1 MQDWTDFIFKI
12 FLFYLP
18 LLFSLCVHEFAHAWT
33 AKKRGDLTA
42 FYEGRLSL
50 NPIVHIDYL
59 GTIILP
65 MIFLFTNSPFF
76 FGWAKPVPVDPRAF
90 KNPKEDMF
98 WVAFAGP
105 LSNILLALLGAA
117 VLSFIYMIQIT
128 DMLSLNKNFTSML
141 EMFIYLNMLLA
152 FFNLIPLHPLDGGKV
167 IARFLP
173 VRWNLFLE
181 KNQNYCYA
189 ILILLL
195 FLGAFRYLAVPILF
209 STQYLIETAQWFSQL
224 LVNIVFFRSS

>member
-1 MQDWTDFIFKI
+1 MTQNGMDFIFKI

-18 LLFSLCVHEFAHAWT
+18 LLFSLCVHEFAHGWV
-33 AKKRGDLTA
+33 AKRRGDLTA
-42 FYEGRLSL
+42 FYEGRLTL
-50 NPIVHIDYL
+50 NPMAHVDYL
-59 GTIILP
+59 GTVILP

-76 FGWAKPVPVDPRAF
+76 FGWAKPVPVNPRAF
-90 KNPKEDMF
+90 KRVKEDMF

-105 LSNILLALLGAA
+105 LSNILLAVSGTF
-117 VLSFIYMIQIT
+117 VLSFMYLMQT
-128 DMLSLNKNFTSML
+128 ANMAMNKNFISMI
-141 EMFIYLNMLLA
+141 EMFIHLNMLLA

-181 KNQNYCYA
+181 ENQKYCYG

-195 FLGAFRYLAVPILF
+195 VLGAFRYLAMPILL
-209 STQYLIETAQWFSQL
+209 SAQYLIGTAQSLSQWL
-224 LVNIVFFRSS
+224 SVLVL